1 MFKEY
6 RSFIYSLLL
15 LVVSGLLFY
24 VAQPYLPARLFVT
37 SSTGAGIVVDDYM
50 LQASKKADSAA
61 LKREKDSIL
70 RLLNEQPSNAVTFM
84 QATDLQK
91 NDRTFK
97 MGALNNDIP
106 EPLPFTSYTGTQHLQ
121 AFLNKLLRIEQG
133 SEERVRI
140 AYYGDSMIDGDLIV
154 QDLRMLLQDR
164 FGGKGVGFV
173 PIYSQSESGRETVK
187 ASRSGNWD
195 KRDFLKSN
203 ASQMGV
209 SGDLFYP
216 ADSVATVNYAS
227 GYVKH
232 STKLPRPTLYYGTG
246 NDTAMVH
253 VTAND
258 RQDTTFV
265 KLNGTRTLNTIT
277 LSTTDLSKMRLSFTN
292 AQAVPV
298 YGVTFASDTGVIID
312 NYSKRGNSGLPLV
325 AMNTARLQAF
335 NESLQYDLVILQ
347 FGANVLTRNSK
358 NYDWYAQKMVEVAK
372 VLKTSF
378 PNAEILFLGTADR
391 GTKQET
397 TISTDPGVF
406 TLAAAQQYAA
416 WQSQSGFI
424 SLLHLM
430 GGTNTM
436 VTWNSHKPKLAND
449 DYTHFS
455 PLGSKEIAARLY
467 EELMSRLAQV
477 EKEQDAR

>member
-1 MFKEY
+1 M
-6 RSFIYSLLL
+6 
-15 LVVSGLLFY
+15 
-24 VAQPYLPARLFVT
+24 PARLFVT
-37 SSTGAGIVVDDYM
+37 SNTGAGVVVDDYM
-50 LQASKKADSAA
+50 LQASKKADSVA
-61 LKREKDSIL
+61 LKRAKDSIL
-70 RLLNEQPSNAVTFM
+70 SLLNEQSSNAVTFM
-84 QATDLQK
+84 TATELK
-91 NDRTFK
+91 SSDRIVK
-97 MGALNNDIP
+97 VGELNNELP
-106 EPLPFTSYTGTQHLQ
+106 KPLPFTSYTGTAHLED
-121 AFLNKLLRIEQG
+121 FLSKLLRIEQG

-154 QDLRMLLQDR
+154 QDLRVLLQDR

-187 ASRSGNWD
+187 ISRTGNWD

-203 ASQMGV
+203 PAQMGV

-216 ADSVATVNYAS
+216 VDSVVTVNYAS

-232 STKLPRPTLYYGTG
+232 STKLPRPTLFYGVG
-246 NDTAMVH
+246 NDSAMLQVM
-253 VTAND
+253 ANG
-258 RQDTTFV
+258 RQDTTFI
-265 KLNGTRTLNTIT
+265 KLNGTRILNTVT
-277 LSTTDLSKMRLSFTN
+277 LSNTDLSKIRLSFTN

-298 YGVTFASDTGVIID
+298 YGVTFASNTGVIID

-358 NYDWYAQKMVEVAK
+358 NYDWYAQKMVDVVN

-378 PNAEILFLGTADR
+378 PETEILFLGTADR

-397 TISTDPGVF
+397 TISTDDSVL

-416 WQSQSGFI
+416 WQSKSGFI

-455 PLGSKEIAARLY
+455 PQGSKEIAARLY
-467 EELMSRLAQV
+467 DELMSRF
-477 EKEQDAR
+477 EKVKKTQDAK